1 MLETLIDTPIE
12 TRDAIVYG
20 ALALI
25 LLLLLRISSRLRR
38 IIRLIEPKRER
49 PTAPGQPNF
58 TGAFVGM
65 ACQDMAGTALPAD
78 FDWFDYRERDFR
90 VDPSI
95 D

>member
-49 PTAPGQPNF
+49 PTAPDGQP
-58 TGAFVGM
+58 GATDSRYM
-65 ACQDMAGTALPAD
+65 
-78 FDWFDYRERDFR
+78 REETLAEFLQRQR
-90 VDPSI
+90 EGG
-95 D
+95 

>member
-49 PTAPGQPNF
+49 PTAPDGQPSA
-58 TGAFVGM
+58 TDSRYM
-65 ACQDMAGTALPAD
+65 
-78 FDWFDYRERDFR
+78 REETLAEFLQRQR
-90 VDPSI
+90 EGG
-95 D
+95 